1 MLSLRRLAAFTVLLS
16 LAACDDVP
24 TSVVSYQESGIDSTL
39 IATIAEG
46 PMPVVVIGDPFNDG
60 SVAERTL
67 KEMSVVQIGR
77 VIEYAQA
84 GPDFPTGDARTFVV
98 FNGSGAAGEAICQGQ
113 VPETT
118 PAGSG
123 ELTLR
128 MVFCGGSRRLSDVQG
143 RTPNIATSGHEYFS
157 MLLRGAT
164 RSLYRE
170 EEQ

>member
-1 MLSLRRLAAFTVLLS
+1 MQSLHRLAAFAALLM
-16 LAACDDVP
+16 LVACDDVP

-39 IATIAEG
+39 IATIADG

-60 SVAERTL
+60 GVAERTL

-84 GPDFPTGDARTFVV
+84 GPDFPADDARTFVV
-98 FNGSGAAGEAICQGQ
+98 FNGSGAAGEAICQGD

-118 PAGSG
+118 PVGNG

-143 RTPNIATSGHEYFS
+143 RTPNIATSGHEFFS
-157 MLLRGAT
+157 MLIRGAT